1 MAFKRTFG
9 GPTEGMVG
17 LYDLHNQ
24 VGQVP
29 GKGAAANNGRSD
41 LIVVQYLLIGA
52 YRGGVAPL
60 GAPMTADG
68 AFGRQTHY
76 WLLYFRG
83 DCEQALGAKL
93 VDPPG
98 VVLPFGNAVSR
109 SSMIFQLNKRF
120 RAANPGVG
128 SGLGFDSTDPK
139 MPLNIKKVFAD
150 IGEF

>member
-1 MAFKRTFG
+1 MAFKRTFA

-17 LYDLHNQ
+17 LYDLRDK
-24 VGQVP
+24 VGLVP
-29 GKGAAANNGRSD
+29 GKGAGAANGRSD

-52 YRGGVAPL
+52 YRSGVAPL
-60 GAPMTADG
+60 GPPMTADG

-83 DCEQALGAKL
+83 DCEQSLGARL

-98 VVLPFGNAVSR
+98 VVLPFGSAVSR
-109 SSMIFQLNKRF
+109 NSMIFQLNKRF
-120 RAANPGVG
+120 RTANPGVG
-128 SGLGFDSTDPK
+128 SGFGFETADPK
-139 MPLNIKKVFAD
+139 MPLNVKKVFGD